1 MSGTATAPVTK
12 TEPETIT
19 EEDKGRWK
27 PGKVEIAVM
36 IFAMTLP
43 FIGGGVMVGINLNHW
58 LSSEMLTPFISTLLF
73 MMSSLIGYALVW
85 LVDYRSRQQEKADN
99 AQRIE
104 KAERKVE
111 AHPNEVKPVWEL
123 AQIRLTGYLDRN
135 LNQVRS
141 IYWLT
146 IAIMIIG
153 FGFIGIGVFRVYSDP
168 EALQASVLSAVSGL
182 LVNFIGATFLVIYRS
197 TMNQAKE
204 YVTVL
209 ERINAVGM
217 AMQILDKLENSAQPE
232 IKDKTTSDI
241 ARELIKMYSTNPAN

>member
-1 MSGTATAPVTK
+1 MANALLVVS
-12 TEPETIT
+12 
-19 EEDKGRWK
+19 
-27 PGKVEIAVM
+27 
-36 IFAMTLP
+36 AMGIVFTGLGL
-43 FIGGGVMVGINLNHW
+43 FIGGRLNNW
-58 LSSEMLTPFISTLLF
+58 LGPELLSSGSSAYLF
-73 MMSSLIGYALVW
+73 MFTSLLGYSLIW
-85 LVDYRSRQQEKADN
+85 IVDYRSRQKEKADN

-123 AQIRLTGYLDRN
+123 AQARLTGYLDRN

-146 IAIMIIG
+146 VAIMIVG
-153 FGFIGIGVFRVYSDP
+153 FLLIANGVFRVYSDP
-168 EALQASVLSAVSGL
+168 EALQASILSAVSGL

-241 ARELIKMYSTNPAN
+241 ARDLIIMYSTNPAN